1 MKKVQFYNN
10 IIGSFLVFLIFG
22 QTMIAMG
29 GKRHMEKIKR
39 IEKSYHVNAD
49 VDIEIDNKF
58 GKVHIDTWDKNE
70 VSLVIEIKVEDK
82 NESKAAARL
91 EDISI
96 ERDDDSPSSLSFR
109 TLMDEKWWESNPITA
124 AAGTGVI
131 GQKKVEINYTL
142 SVPIGANLEIE
153 NRYGNVYI
161 SDLAGDVN
169 VSMKYGS
176 LKTKKLIGTN
186 STIELSYG
194 KGEIDQ
200 IDNAFLDI
208 DYSKVE
214 IEKSANMELE
224 CRYSGIEIE
233 EVDVLEIDAKYGE
246 VEIESVI
253 SVDGDFKYTDVSI
266 DELLN
271 DLDVD
276 LRFCP
281 HFEIDYI
288 SSEFE
293 FIDIDANYTSIS
305 LNFQEN
311 SNFELDAEASY
322 GNISLPRRITSKYD
336 LDAEDGRSEEL
347 DATIGGAGSNKKV
360 SIDVSYGN
368 ISINKE

>member
-22 QTMIAMG
+22 QTIIAMG
-29 GKRHMEKIKR
+29 GKNYMEKIKR

-49 VDIEIDNKF
+49 VEIEIDNKF
-58 GKVHIDTWDKNE
+58 GKVHVDTWDKNE

-82 NESKAAARL
+82 NEEKAAARL
-91 EDISI
+91 EDIDI
-96 ERDDDSPSSLSFR
+96 ERDDDSPESLSFR
-109 TLMDEKWWESNPITA
+109 TLMDEKWWEGNPITA
-124 AAGTGVI
+124 AGTSMI

-142 SVPIGANLEIE
+142 SVPVSANLEIE
-153 NRYGNVYI
+153 NRYGSVYI
-161 SDLAGDVN
+161 SDLTGDVN
-169 VSMKYGS
+169 VDVKYGN
-176 LKTKKLIGTN
+176 LKTKKLMGAN

-253 SVDGDFKYTDVSI
+253 SIDGDFKYTGVSI
-266 DELLN
+266 EELLN
-271 DLDVD
+271 DLDAD
-276 LRFCP
+276 IGYSP
-281 HFEIDYI
+281 HFEIEYI

-293 FIDIDANYTSIS
+293 FIDIDANFTSIS

-336 LDAEDGRSEEL
+336 LDAEDGRGEEL
-347 DATIGGAGSNKKV
+347 DATIGGSGSSKKV